1 MRRIGKFFNDTWKK
15 LSPTERSFIIS
26 ILILI
31 VVILLRF
38 SYVKKEAQ
46 RGFNTWFEDKTE
58 KRYQN
63 NLQELSSEKQ

>member
-1 MRRIGKFFNDTWKK
+1 MRRIGKFFSDTWKK

-46 RGFNTWFEDKTE
+46 RGFNTWFGGDKTE
-58 KRYQN
+58 KTVP
-63 NLQELSSEKQ
+63 E